1 MKTLSRSTS
10 VDPRSPLSQRHASI
24 TATAKAGANQATD
37 AQWKR
42 TDSTG
47 ERSWKD

>member
-1 MKTLSRSTS
+1 MP
-10 VDPRSPLSQRHASI
+10 VQRHASI
-24 TATAKAGANQATD
+24 IATAKAGASVARD